1 MDKVL
6 VIQTLRQLESEL
18 KAAGIA
24 HLLLFGSVARGD
36 NSARSDVDLLAEF
49 DPSKRRTLLSMT
61 RLENRLSDLLGARV
75 DLSPVQAMREPVR
88 TRALREAVHA
98 F

>member
-1 MDKVL
+1 MDKAL
-6 VIQTLRQLESEL
+6 VIETLRQHEPEL

-36 NSARSDVDLLAEF
+36 NSAQSDVDLMAEF
-49 DPSKRRTLLSMT
+49 DPSKRRTLLSMA
-61 RLENRLSDLLGARV
+61 RLESRLSDLLGARV
-75 DLSPVQAMREPVR
+75 DLSPAKAMREPVR
-88 TRALREAVHA
+88 TRALVEAVHA

>member
-1 MDKVL
+1 MDKAL
-6 VIQTLRQLESEL
+6 VIRTLRQHEPEL

-36 NSARSDVDLLAEF
+36 NSAWSDVDLMAEF
-49 DPSKRRTLLSMT
+49 DPSKRRTLISMT

-75 DLSPVQAMREPVR
+75 DLSPAQAMREPVR
-88 TRALREAVHA
+88 TRALSEAVHA

>member
-1 MDKVL
+1 MDKAR
-6 VIQTLRQLESEL
+6 VIQTLRQHEPEL

-36 NSARSDVDLLAEF
+36 NSVRSDVDLMAEF
-49 DPSKRRTLLSMT
+49 DPSKRRTLVSMT
-61 RLENRLSDLLGARV
+61 RLENRLSDLLGAKV
-75 DLSPVQAMREPVR
+75 DLAPAQTMREPVR
-88 TRALREAVHA
+88 TRALGEAVHA